1 MASRVI
7 QLALR
12 AAAVALVVAAL
23 AGCMP
28 SGDGTPRP
36 TTTPIPAPT
45 LSAAVGPTIA
55 SVTQALGGVGIQV
68 QAAQVPYR
76 PAEATPLA
84 AAPRWTLQA
93 LLANEPTHG
102 FITIYELPDAA
113 AAQAAAEAQAAYVAS
128 GPGRVQFPSDAQF
141 SIRRLGST
149 IIFYSWSP
157 GSSTDP
163 RAAGIIEALG
173 DLGSEIVV
181 PR

>member
-1 MASRVI
+1 VAARVI
-7 QLALR
+7 RLAVR
-12 AAAVALVVAAL
+12 AAAVALVAAAL
-23 AGCMP
+23 AGCLS

-36 TTTPIPAPT
+36 TTTPMAAPT

-55 SVTQALGGVGIQV
+55 SVTQALAGAGIQV
-68 QAAQVPYR
+68 QPAQVPYR

-102 FITIYELPDAA
+102 FITIYELPDGA
-113 AAQAAAEAQAAYVAS
+113 AAQVAAETQAAYVAS

-141 SIRRLGST
+141 AIRRLGST
-149 IIFYSWSP
+149 VVFYSWSP

-163 RAAGIIEALG
+163 RAAGIIGALG
-173 DLGSEIVV
+173 ELGSEIAV